1 MLLARAAP
9 QRGTAEPLRPKPFVC
24 MDNAVIAT
32 TPTETMA
39 LAANEAGAAPAFSTR
54 WRSLPGRTQMGA
66 LLGLAA
72 LVAVVLALFS
82 QSRESDWRVLFP
94 TLSERDGGQIIERLA
109 QLNVP
114 FKFAEGGGT
123 LQVPAARV
131 HELRMKLA
139 AAGLPAGGAGLSAGN
154 GYELLDKT
162 PFGQT
167 QGQERMN
174 MQRAVEGEL
183 TRTIQSLSSVHTA
196 RVHLALPQQNG
207 FFREQ
212 QKPSASVVLSLHPGR
227 SLERSQVAGIV
238 HLVSSSVAELSPKA
252 VSVIDG
258 SGALLTGADEREG
271 AEGLDSQQLQFRR
284 ELEGGH
290 QRRILALL
298 TPVVGTD
305 NVRASVAAEVDFSQV
320 LQTAEAWRPNQGA
333 DARPAVREQR
343 SEFSGQPGGSGT
355 LAGGIPGASSNQPP
369 AQASAPINGVVQALQ
384 AAGAANAAA
393 ALGGGPGAA
402 SGVGQNTRRED
413 ATRYELDKTTTVTR
427 NAMGSVRRLS
437 AAVVVNHR
445 VNTDARG
452 KTTST
457 PLTDKEIEQLTAL
470 VQQGIGFNA
479 ERGDQVKVIN
489 AAFRVEPNA
498 APPVAAPLWQQAWA
512 LDLWRS
518 AAAPVALAVVALL
531 IVFALLRPA
540 AKALLPPRAAV
551 APSLGSQVD
560 EVVGGEVAP
569 VRPITT
575 RPPRL
580 AGQSAEVR
588 LEAARSMA
596 KQNPAAVAQILRGW
610 VNRDAA

>member
-1 MLLARAAP
+1 
-9 QRGTAEPLRPKPFVC
+9 
-24 MDNAVIAT
+24 MDNT
-32 TPTETMA
+32 A
-39 LAANEAGAAPAFSTR
+39 LATSSPAFSPVAQPVAGLNAR
-54 WRSLPGRTQMGA
+54 WRAMPGRSQVWA

-72 LVAVVLALFS
+72 LVAVVWALLGHT
-82 QSRESDWRVLFP
+82 READWRVLLP
-94 TLSERDGGQIIERLA
+94 NLSERDGGQVIERLT

-114 FKFAEGGGT
+114 YRIAEGGG
-123 LQVPAARV
+123 LLVRSNQV

-139 AAGLPAGGAGLSAGN
+139 AAGLPAGGTGLAAGS

-227 SLERSQVAGIV
+227 TLERGQIAGIV
-238 HLVSSSVAELSPKA
+238 HVVSSSVAELSPKA

-258 SGALLTGADEREG
+258 SGTLLSGAEDRDG
-271 AEGLDSQQLQFRR
+271 AEGLDSQQLQYRR
-284 ELEGGH
+284 DLESGH

-298 TPVVGTD
+298 EPVVGHA

-343 SEFSGQPGGSGT
+343 SEFSGQPAGATNLG
-355 LAGGIPGASSNQPP
+355 GGIPGATSNQPP
-369 AQASAPINGVVQALQ
+369 APATAPINGVVQALQ
-384 AAGAANAAA
+384 AAGALNNGVASNA
-393 ALGGGPGAA
+393 GAA
-402 SGVGQNTRRED
+402 GSSTRRED

-445 VNTDARG
+445 VSTDSRG

-457 PLTDKEIEQLTAL
+457 PLSDKEIEQLTAL
-470 VQQGIGFNA
+470 VQQGIGFSA

-489 AAFRVEPNA
+489 AAFRAEPQA
-498 APPVAAPLWQQAWA
+498 SLPLAVPLWQQAWV
-512 LDLWRS
+512 LDLWRG
-518 AAAPVALAVVALL
+518 AAAPFALLLVALL
-531 IVFALLRPA
+531 VTFALLRPA
-540 AKALLPPRAAV
+540 AKALLPSPARAA
-551 APSLGSQVD
+551 APSSAALGSQLD
-560 EVVGGEVAP
+560 EVVGGDVAAAQP
-569 VRPITT
+569 LSPRPT
-575 RPPRL
+575 RL
-580 AGQSAEVR
+580 AGQSTQVR
-588 LEAARSMA
+588 LDAARSMA
-596 KQNPAAVAQILRGW
+596 KQNPAAVAQIVRGW